1 MKISELPTILLYE
14 NAAVKWR
21 KSGFISEEE
30 LRKQI
35 Q

>member
-1 MKISELPTILLYE
+1 MKISELPTLLIYE
-14 NAAVKWR
+14 NAAVQWKH
-21 KSGFISEEE
+21 SGFISEEE